1 MCKIYLRI
9 LIKKE
14 NILTKKELAE
24 IFNISRPTLN
34 KWEKEK
40 PELVRLVNQGLLIDE
55 LIEEA
60 ERNLSKL
67 KKLKSEIN
75 NEKFN
80 IK

>member
-1 MCKIYLRI
+1 
-9 LIKKE
+9 
-14 NILTKKELAE
+14 LTKKDLAE

-55 LIEEA
+55 LIDESEK
-60 ERNLSKL
+60 NLKNL
-67 KKLKSEIN
+67 KTLKEKVDN
-75 NEKFN
+75 NKFN

>member
-1 MCKIYLRI
+1 M
-9 LIKKE
+9 
-14 NILTKKELAE
+14 TKKELAE
-24 IFNISRPTLN
+24 ILNVSRPTLN

-60 ERNLSKL
+60 ERNLVNL
-67 KKLKSEIN
+67 KKLKLEIN

>member
-1 MCKIYLRI
+1 M
-9 LIKKE
+9 
-14 NILTKKELAE
+14 TKKELAE
-24 IFNISRPTLN
+24 ILNVSRPTLN

-55 LIEEA
+55 LIEES
-60 ERNLSKL
+60 ERNLLNL
-67 KKLKSEIN
+67 KKLKLEIN

>member
-1 MCKIYLRI
+1 M
-9 LIKKE
+9 
-14 NILTKKELAE
+14 TKKELSE

-34 KWEKEK
+34 KWEKDK

-60 ERNLSKL
+60 ERNLERL
-67 KKLKSEIN
+67 KKLKENIDN
-75 NEKFN
+75 DKFN

>member
-1 MCKIYLRI
+1 
-9 LIKKE
+9 
-14 NILTKKELAE
+14 LTKKELSE

-60 ERNLSKL
+60 ERNLERL
-67 KKLKSEIN
+67 KKLKENIDN
-75 NEKFN
+75 DKFN

>member
-1 MCKIYLRI
+1 M
-9 LIKKE
+9 
-14 NILTKKELAE
+14 TKKELAE
-24 IFNISRPTLN
+24 ILNVSRPTLN

-60 ERNLSKL
+60 ERNLLNL

-75 NEKFN
+75 NKKFN

>member
-1 MCKIYLRI
+1 M
-9 LIKKE
+9 
-14 NILTKKELAE
+14 TKKDLAE

-55 LIEEA
+55 LIDESEK
-60 ERNLSKL
+60 NLKNL
-67 KKLKSEIN
+67 KTLKEKVDN
-75 NEKFN
+75 NKFN

>member
-1 MCKIYLRI
+1 M
-9 LIKKE
+9 
-14 NILTKKELAE
+14 TKKELSE

-60 ERNLSKL
+60 ERNLERL
-67 KKLKSEIN
+67 KKLKENIDN
-75 NEKFN
+75 DKFN

>member
-1 MCKIYLRI
+1 M
-9 LIKKE
+9 
-14 NILTKKELAE
+14 LTKKELAE
-24 IFNISRPTLN
+24 ILNVSRPTLN

-55 LIEEA
+55 LIEES
-60 ERNLSKL
+60 ERNLLNL